1 MQLMT
6 HRKLKRFV
14 GIGLGPI
21 CVCLFFLGVDRG
33 AAQGNTNSPVAPLDH
48 SPLSLAAAQ
57 RLAFQRNWDLLAAA
71 AGVNAAVAQ
80 RIVAREFPNPTLSA
94 STSKIKADSQPASTS
109 DGNGL
114 WDRSYDTILAI
125 NQLFEIGGK
134 RSSRRASAQAG
145 FEGARAQFF
154 DARRTLDL
162 AVTKA
167 YAAAVFAEENV
178 RVLNASAA
186 TLRNEA
192 QIADIRMK
200 AGEISTSDQ
209 SQIEITAERF
219 ELDASTAESSAAQAR
234 VALEVL
240 LGVAR
245 PKGDIALS
253 DRLEDLSAAP
263 PPPTANPTG
272 FGRPDVL
279 AAEATVRK
287 AEADLRLQKANRI
300 PDPTLLAQYE
310 HEPPDG
316 RNTVGIG
323 LSFPVPIWNRNK
335 GNVLAAEAARE
346 QARLAFEKIQ
356 TQAAADIATA
366 RFAYEDASKRWE
378 TYRDHIRPKSEEIR
392 KTLAYA
398 YEKGGASLLDLLVAQ
413 RNDNEIRL
421 AAAQAANDTAL
432 AIAALKAATQII
444 EPSEIKK

>member
-1 MQLMT
+1 MT
-6 HRKLKRFV
+6 QNRLRQTIV
-14 GIGLGPI
+14 IGAGPI
-21 CVCLFFLGVDRG
+21 ALCLFLLG
-33 AAQGNTNSPVAPLDH
+33 TNSGATQGSTNGPGTSL
-48 SPLSLAAAQ
+48 SGGSLSLEAAQ
-57 RLAFQRNWDLLAAA
+57 RIAFERNWDLLAAA
-71 AGVNAAVAQ
+71 AGVNAATAQ

-114 WDRSYDTILAI
+114 WDRSYDTIVAI

-154 DARRTLDL
+154 DARRTLDF
-162 AVTKA
+162 AVTRA
-167 YAAAVFAEENV
+167 YAASVFAEENV

-186 TLRNEA
+186 TLRQEA

-234 VALEVL
+234 VALEIL
-240 LGVAR
+240 LGVPR
-245 PKGDIALS
+245 PKGEIVLS
-253 DRLEDLSAAP
+253 DRLEDLSAAGP
-263 PPPTANPTG
+263 PPPANPTG

-279 AAEATVRK
+279 AAEAALRK
-287 AEADLRLQKANRI
+287 TEADLRLQKANRI

-316 RNTVGIG
+316 RNTIGIG
-323 LSFPVPIWNRNK
+323 LAFPVPIWNRNK
-335 GNVLAAEAARE
+335 GNILAAEAARE
-346 QARLAFEKIQ
+346 QARLAFEKVQ
-356 TQAAADIATA
+356 AQAAADIATA
-366 RFAYEDASKRWE
+366 RFAYEDAFKRWE
-378 TYRDHIRPKSEEIR
+378 TYRDRIRPKSEEIR

-421 AAAQAANDTAL
+421 AAAQAANDTVI
-432 AIAALKAATQII
+432 AIAGLKAATQII
-444 EPSEIKK
+444 EPSQIKK